1 MPGSSKNLALAIL
14 CGVPLIMVLGN
25 SMLIPILPTMK
36 SVLHVSQFQIS
47 LMITMFSIPAGII
60 IPLAGFLSDR
70 VPRKAVIAV
79 SLLIYGLGGIIAG
92 CAAVFLKDKA
102 YTVILAGRIVQ
113 GIGAAGTAPIAMALS
128 SDLFTGKS
136 RAKALGLIEASNG
149 MGKVLSPILGSLLAL
164 ITWYAVFFS
173 FPILC
178 VPLSLAAWFLIK
190 EPSGK
195 KKKAKGIK
203 EYFQSLGK
211 IFHKKGK
218 FLLANFLA
226 GAVALFILF
235 GVLFYLSN
243 LLEEKYKIEGVLKG
257 AVLAIPLL
265 AMCTTSY
272 TTGSYIKKKA
282 GLMKFLI
289 CLGLGLVAVS
299 TGLAAFLSN
308 TYILIGALVFT
319 GIGSGLVLPCLNTLI
334 TSSISIEERGM
345 VTALYGSVRFLG
357 VAIGP
362 PVFGLLEKNKLL
374 MFGSISVLALVTG
387 LVIFFVVTKKDL
399 QTIQKGAQKSDS
411 SANQQ

>member
-1 MPGSSKNLALAIL
+1 MAAKNKNLALAIL

-25 SMLIPILPTMK
+25 SMLIPILPKMK
-36 SVLHVSQFQIS
+36 SILHVSQFQIS
-47 LMITMFSIPAGII
+47 LMITMFSIPAGIV

-92 CAAVFLKDKA
+92 CAAVLLQEKA
-102 YTVILAGRIVQ
+102 YTMILAGRIVQ

-136 RAKALGLIEASNG
+136 RSKALGLIEASNG
-149 MGKVLSPILGSLLAL
+149 MGKVLSPIFGSLLAL

-178 VPLSLAAWFLIK
+178 VPLAAAAWFLIP
-190 EPSGK
+190 EPSSKNK
-195 KKKAKGIK
+195 KKQSVK
-203 EYFQSLGK
+203 EYFQALTK
-211 IFHKKGK
+211 IFKKKGK
-218 FLLANFLA
+218 FLLVNFLA
-226 GAVALFILF
+226 GSATLFILF
-235 GVLFYLSN
+235 GVLFYLSD

-257 AVLAIPLL
+257 AILAIPLL
-265 AMCTTSY
+265 AMCVTSY
-272 TTGSYIKKKA
+272 LTGSCIKKKA
-282 GLMKFLI
+282 KLMKFLN
-289 CLGLGLVAVS
+289 CLGLALIAIS

-334 TSSISIEERGM
+334 TSSVSIEERGM
-345 VTALYGSVRFLG
+345 VTALYGSVRFIG

-362 PVFGLLEKNKLL
+362 PIFGLLMEKSKVL
-374 MFGSISVLALVTG
+374 MFGFIAGLALITG
-387 LVIFFVVTKKDL
+387 ILIFWGIKKKDL
-399 QTIQKGAQKSDS
+399 QTIQQSSKSS
-411 SANQQ
+411 NPQSK